1 MIKRGSALAGNLN
14 LHVRAGAGKTG
25 PGRAVSGR
33 AFARGLLAVLEI
45 IRLYSAPRILGVECL
60 PAGNAPL
67 SGKDH
72 LQGQG
77 VPIP

>member
-1 MIKRGSALAGNLN
+1 MMERGSALAGNLN

-25 PGRAVSGR
+25 PGAVFGR